1 MTLRN
6 DEKPEEELT
15 WLFDIGIRNF
25 TNFDSR
31 TWKSQKFAFYWA
43 AFDQSMYIM
52 FELRKYRW
60 FMFDDTE

>member
-15 WLFDIGIRNF
+15 QPFEIGIRNF

-31 TWKSQKFAFYWA
+31 T
-43 AFDQSMYIM
+43 
-52 FELRKYRW
+52 
-60 FMFDDTE
+60 